1 MQNVLLSLSAGASVL
16 KSVIGSFVLC
26 KPLQTLVCQTLL
38 LLHEVEL
45 LKLPSDFSVCSP
57 TDERGCGCC
66 LRFTAHILCVCRVFL
81 SVIPHPQNS
90 WNRVS
95 LVIPPPPP
103 PTPCPCTC
111 FLFFLF
117 LVRVKSG
124 IASVFHHRN
133 RHNRPSQPSS
143 GSANRDQIKSII
155 PLVCA
160 KAFFLLPL
168 SLLEALAPYF
178 RAVPAGTRRELGLNK
193 VLNIDVIR
201 QVAC

>member
-1 MQNVLLSLSAGASVL
+1 MQNVLLSLSAGAHASVL

-103 PTPCPCTC
+103 TPPHSLSLHMLSFFFIPCTSQVWHSLC
-111 FLFFLF
+111 F
-117 LVRVKSG
+117 S
-124 IASVFHHRN
+124 
-133 RHNRPSQPSS
+133 P
-143 GSANRDQIKSII
+143 
-155 PLVCA
+155 
-160 KAFFLLPL
+160 
-168 SLLEALAPYF
+168 
-178 RAVPAGTRRELGLNK
+178 
-193 VLNIDVIR
+193 
-201 QVAC
+201 